1 MYVPLY
7 IKTGSDRPGLK
18 YLNRHVIKPIASKWY
33 DIGLELMEVED
44 ENELDTIQDEPS
56 LKDNVERAKRMFKH
70 WLKRK
75 PDATWND
82 LLKSLKISAIGLNT
96 TALDIERLLLPEGT
110 CMFLVMVN
118 IVFTWLNA
126 TP

>member
-7 IKTGSDRPGLK
+7 VKTGSDTPALK
-18 YLNRHVIKPIASKWY
+18 YLNRHVIIPIASKWY
-33 DIGLELMEVED
+33 EVGLELMEVED

-56 LKDNVERAKRMFKH
+56 VKDNVERTKRMFKH
-70 WLKRK
+70 WRNRK

-82 LLKSLKISAIGLNT
+82 LLEALKSPAIGLNT
-96 TALDIERLLLPEGT
+96 IALEIEGLLLPEG
-110 CMFLVMVN
+110 MFLVMIN